1 MQPGEAAAQAV
12 DRRPLNLGKMMLGG
26 LAASFK
32 NARLEF
38 GDRLAPSA
46 ARVD

>member
-1 MQPGEAAAQAV
+1 MQPGEAAAHAV
-12 DRRPLNLGKMMLGG
+12 NRRPLSLGKMMLSGP
-26 LAASFK
+26 AASLK
-32 NARLEF
+32 DARLEF